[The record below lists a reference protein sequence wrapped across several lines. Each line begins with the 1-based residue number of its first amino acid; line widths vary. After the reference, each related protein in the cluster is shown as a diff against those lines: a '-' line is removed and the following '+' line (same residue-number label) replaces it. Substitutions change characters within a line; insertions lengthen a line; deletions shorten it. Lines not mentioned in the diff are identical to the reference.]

1 MQKIFHLI
9 QRRPLLSVLVLSLS
23 LHLCIG
29 LFMGGAVIIK
39 MLEPAKPILEAPPEA
54 IGIEPEKL
62 EYKIKLQKSQ
72 KKSSAPMPS
81 PIIAD
86 VVSDLSMD
94 SIDLNLKTPNTTF
107 KLKGSVGESKG
118 TGTGNG
124 NGQGDGFG
132 RDGGSELNIQL
143 TDFGYK
149 GFVSGTLEGYLYDTK
164 YDPSKRVLID
174 KELLK
179 MPSGNDFEMYTYSV
193 SGMKDYMFPIVKKFT
208 SGSWNADYLS
218 KRFFRSENKLHAS
231 YWIIPKKNASAA
243 PQSFDAQGSIDPRGI
258 IAHYNGSFIPEES
271 GYFRFVGRAD
281 DILIVKLG
289 NRIALDASYENGYS
303 KIDVEKYDK
312 ESGFFGMDAS
322 FCGRW
327 IKWEAGEPMDLDVLV
342 GECPGGDFAAYLL
355 YQKRGEERLRIFS
368 TKAMTEAEKDRLR
381 ALHPD
386 ARALL
391 D

>member
-1 MQKIFHLI
+1 MQKLFHLI
-9 QRRPLLSVLVLSLS
+9 QRRPLLSVLVFSLC
-23 LHLCIG
+23 LHLCVG

-54 IGIEPEKL
+54 VGIEPEKL

-72 KKSSAPMPS
+72 KKSSAPMPT

-86 VVSDLSMD
+86 VTSDLSLE
-94 SIDLNLKTPNTTF
+94 SIDLNLKKPNSTF
-107 KLKGSVGESKG
+107 KLKGSVGETEG
-118 TGTGNG
+118 NGNG

-132 RDGGSELNIQL
+132 RGGGSELNIQL

-164 YDPSKRVLID
+164 YNSSKKALVS
-174 KELLK
+174 KELLG
-179 MPSGNDFEMYTYSV
+179 MPSAKDFAENSEIV
-193 SGMKDYMFPIVKKFT
+193 VGMKDYMFSIVKKFT
-208 SGSWNADYLS
+208 SGSWNPEYLS
-218 KRFFRSENKLHAS
+218 KRFYRAENKLHAS
-231 YWIIPKKNASAA
+231 YWVIPLRDARAA
-243 PQSFDAQGSIDPRGI
+243 PESFGANDAIAPRGI
-258 IAHYNGSFIPEES
+258 IAHYSGSFVPEES

-281 DILIVKLG
+281 DILVVKLG

-303 KIDVEKYDK
+303 KIDVEKYDQ
-312 ESGFFGMDAS
+312 ESGYFGMDPS

-327 IKWEAGEPMDLDVLV
+327 IKWEAGVPMDMDVLV

-355 YQKRGEERLRIFS
+355 YQKRGEDRLRIFS
-368 TKAMTEAEKDRLR
+368 TKPMTDAEKERLR
-381 ALHPD
+381 TLHAD
-386 ARALL
+386 ARGLL